1 VIVDRGRPLHLTYCT
16 NIHPGDGWAAVAAN
30 LARHAPPLKQR
41 FSPNAPFGIGLR
53 LSDRDAR
60 ELLGGPLDEFRAF
73 LDREGL
79 YVAIING
86 FPYGSFHRTAV
97 KAAVYAPDWRDP
109 ERVRYTLNLIDIL
122 RRLLPEGVDGGVSTA
137 PLSYKAWMTSAGD
150 DAWQTMTSHVVRV
163 AEALVRVR
171 DETGAVIHLDIE
183 PEPDCSIENTDETL
197 AFFENWLL
205 ARGAPLLARATGST
219 VERAG
224 RDLLDHIRVCF
235 DCCHFAVEY
244 EDPATALDRL
254 TRAGIRIGRI
264 QLSSAIRVEIPGSA
278 GGPEP
283 SALARLRTFA
293 DPVYLHQ
300 VVERPGATAGG
311 KRQFPDLDV
320 ALAAG
325 GSAAREWRVHFHVP
339 LFLRDYEELGSTQ
352 DYVRQV
358 LELAR
363 RTSVTTHL
371 EIETYTWDVL
381 PPALKADLGTS
392 IAREYAWVLGA
403 LQTPL

>member
-1 VIVDRGRPLHLTYCT
+1 MIVDRGRPLHLTYCT

-41 FSPNAPFGIGLR
+41 FAPDAPFGIGLR

-60 ELLGGPLDEFRAF
+60 ELLDGPLDEFRAF

-97 KAAVYAPDWRDP
+97 KADVYAPDWRNP
-109 ERVRYTLNLIDIL
+109 ERVHYTLNLIDIL
-122 RRLLPEGVDGGVSTA
+122 RRLLPAGVDGGVSTA
-137 PLSYKAWMTSAGD
+137 PLSYKAWMKSAGG

-205 ARGAPLLARATGST
+205 PHGAPMLARATGST
-219 VERAG
+219 VERAR

-254 TRAGIRIGRI
+254 ARAGIRIGRI
-264 QLSSAIRVEIPGSA
+264 QLSSAIRVDIPGSA

-283 SALARLRTFA
+283 PALARLRTFA

-300 VVERPGATAGG
+300 VVERSGATTDGL
-311 KRQFPDLDV
+311 RQFPDLDV

-325 GSAAREWRVHFHVP
+325 DTAAREWRVHFHVP

-358 LELAR
+358 LDLAR
-363 RTSVTTHL
+363 RTPVTTHL

-392 IAREYAWVLGA
+392 IAREYEWVLGA
-403 LQTPL
+403 LHTLL